1 MLPLI
6 AGYIQLNLSAVAIGC
21 FVIGSLW
28 LLSLWRR
35 WMWIASPG
43 LFAFVIAAGIG
54 IWIGLSPIL
63 MACSVLGSLLAWD
76 LDDFSRRLR
85 GAAPDD
91 DLRKLENKH
100 LMRLASLGAIGLV
113 LILAALVMHLRF
125 SFGWVFLLTIAAVAG
140 MMQLVKRLRQG
151 G

>member
-85 GAAPDD
+85 GAAPED
-91 DLRKLENKH
+91 DLRRLEKMH
-100 LMRLASLGAIGLV
+100 LLRLAILGSISLSLNLV
-113 LILAALVMHLRF
+113 TLVIHFRIA
-125 SFGWVFLLTIAAVAG
+125 FGWMFLLTLMAVLG
-140 MMQLVKRLRQG
+140 IIQLVNRLRRG
-151 G
+151 